1 MQLVPI
7 TSKMTAVIPAI
18 GLTPSGV
25 KETSA
30 KKKEICYCHL
40 VQLLRATSHLLNQ
53 TYIVHWNLIGGKFYA
68 IHLLTE
74 DIYKEMQEGL
84 DVVAEHIRSLNISTP
99 FCVMDLNTAKELD
112 PLPHDCFDQETMIA
126 TLAVNYNKLAESFS
140 KLSEE
145 AESINDQLTMDLAAE
160 RGRAHKKQQ
169 WLLKSNLS
177 IK

>member
-1 MQLVPI
+1 MATVVPLIGI
-7 TSKMTAVIPAI
+7 TPA
-18 GLTPSGV
+18 GE
-25 KETSA
+25 KEKSD
-30 KKKEICYCHL
+30 KKKEVCYCHL
-40 VQLLRATSHLLNQ
+40 VQLLRTTSHLLNQ
-53 TYIVHWNLIGGKFYA
+53 TYIVHWNLIGSKFYS

-112 PLPHDCFDQETMIA
+112 PLPHNCFDQEKMIS
-126 TLAVNYNKLAESFS
+126 TLSVNYNKLANSFS
-140 KLSEE
+140 QLSEE
-145 AESINDQLTMDLAAE
+145 AEAIGDQLTMDLAAE

-177 IK
+177 IN